1 MAIILNYFH
10 IFQYPEMIKK
20 NLFPRRNSWTVNLEW
35 PLTVKFAAFA
45 ISVKQTL
52 LLKQIFYF
60 NLQRNLVPRK

>member
-52 LLKQIFYF
+52 FSWNKYF
-60 NLQRNLVPRK
+60 ILIYNGI